1 MSNSWN
7 KTALSIGL
15 IILLTLPLALPASA
29 GSVNKSIR
37 IDAGATVDEASSVN
51 GSVTVGDGATVTDEV
66 STVNGTI
73 RVGENAVLGDVSTVN
88 GALKI
93 GSGVRAESL
102 GTVNGAIDVDRDA
115 AIDGDVETVNGSI
128 EIAANGAV
136 GGDVSNVNVRI
147 EVVAGEIGRDLSTVN
162 GDVYLDDGTVLRG
175 NLLVEKPGGWGWN
188 RDSNKRKPTIVIGE
202 NSKVLG
208 TIRLERE
215 VELYISD
222 SAEVGGVEGEMS
234 MADAVRFS
242 GNRP

>member
-1 MSNSWN
+1 MSKSWN

-15 IILLTLPLALPASA
+15 IVLLTLPLALPASA

-37 IDAGATVDEASSVN
+37 IEAGATVADASSVN

-73 RVGENAVLGDVSTVN
+73 RVGDNAVLGDVSTVN

-115 AIDGDVETVNGSI
+115 SIEDDIETVNGSI
-128 EIAANGAV
+128 EIAANSAV
-136 GGDVSNVNVRI
+136 GGGVSNVNGRI
-147 EVVAGEIGRDLSTVN
+147 EVESSQIGRDLSTVN
-162 GDVYLDDGTVLRG
+162 GDVYLDNGTVLRG
-175 NLLVEKPGGWGWN
+175 DLLVEKPGGWGWN
-188 RDSNKRKPTIVIGE
+188 NNKRKPRIVIGE

-215 VELYISD
+215 VDLYISD
-222 SAEVGGVEGEMS
+222 SAEVGGVAGEMT